1 MILSVFLQ
9 ITDTITGQTGMPP
22 QPVVENFHWYNLF
35 AAGGPVMYPIAIL
48 LIITI
53 YVWLYKFFSI
63 QSQSKIDERLIPHVK
78 DQLIGGNLQSAKSYT
93 SNLNT
98 AMGRVVDSGVD
109 TIGRPMSEVES
120 NLETAANIELME
132 MEKHMG
138 VLRIVIGIA
147 PMLGF
152 IGTIIGVIR
161 IFYDISTSNDQFSI
175 SVISAGLYQKMITS
189 GFGLLTGIIAY
200 GAFNLLT
207 MKIERFALKLQK
219 SVFDFMKIINTTE

>member
-1 MILSVFLQ
+1 MVLSVFLQ
-9 ITDTITGQTGMPP
+9 ITDTLTNTLQTD
-22 QPVVENFHWYNLF
+22 
-35 AAGGPVMYPIAIL
+35 AAAPHEKIRWFFLLAKGGPVMIPISIL
-48 LIITI
+48 LVITI
-53 YVWLYKFFSI
+53 YVWLYKYFSI
-63 QSQSKIDERLIPHVK
+63 NNQSKIDERLIPQVK
-78 DQLIGGNLQSAKSYT
+78 DQLMGGNLQSAKSYT

-98 AMGRVVDSGVD
+98 AMGRVVDTGLD

-120 NLETAANIELME
+120 NLETASNIELME

-138 VLRIVIGIA
+138 VLRIVAGIA

-152 IGTIIGVIR
+152 IGTIAGVIT
-161 IFYDISTSNDQFSI
+161 IFYDISTSNDDFSI

-207 MKIERFALKLQK
+207 MKIERFGLKLQK
-219 SVFDFMKIINTTE
+219 AVFDFMRIINTTE

>member
-1 MILSVFLQ
+1 MILSIFLQ
-9 ITDTITGQTGMPP
+9 ITDTLTNSLNTNAVAPKEDLRWID
-22 QPVVENFHWYNLF
+22 LL
-35 AAGGPVMYPIAIL
+35 AKGGPVMIPIAIL

-53 YVWLYKFFSI
+53 YVWIYKFFSLNA
-63 QSQSKIDERLIPHVK
+63 QSKLDDRLIPHVK

-98 AMGRVVDSGVD
+98 AMGRVVDSGLD

-138 VLRIVIGIA
+138 VLRIVAGIA

-152 IGTIIGVIR
+152 IGTIIGVIT
-161 IFYDISTSNDQFSI
+161 IFYDISTSNDDFSI

-219 SVFDFMKIINTTE
+219 AVFDFMRIINTTE

>member
-1 MILSVFLQ
+1 MMLSVFLQ
-9 ITDTITGQTGMPP
+9 ITDTLTNPLNTNTPANL
-22 QPVVENFHWYNLF
+22 ESLHWYDLF
-35 AAGGPVMYPIAIL
+35 AKGGPVMYPIAAL
-48 LIITI
+48 LVITI

-63 QSQSKIDERLIPHVK
+63 NTQSKIDDRLIPHVK
-78 DQLIGGNLQSAKSYT
+78 DQLMGGNLQSAKSYT

-98 AMGRVVDSGVD
+98 ALGRVVDSGVD

-138 VLRIVIGIA
+138 VLRIVAGIA

-152 IGTIIGVIR
+152 IGTIAGVIK
-161 IFYDISTSNDQFSI
+161 IFYDISTSNDLSI

-200 GAFNLLT
+200 SAFNLLT
-207 MKIERFALKLQK
+207 MKIERFGLKLQK
-219 SVFDFMKIINTTE
+219 AVFDFMRIINTTE